1 MAQSSIN
8 SSELIST
15 VNELAKERRVNKDV
29 LFSAI
34 EAALISAYKKNY
46 GKGANVRASI
56 DRDKGEIEVLS
67 RKTVVEEVT
76 DPQSEMTL
84 QEARD
89 IDRRYEVGDLV
100 EVPVSPRDFG
110 RIAAQTAKQ
119 VVVQHLR
126 EAERGVIYDEYSQK
140 ENEILTAIVKMVENR
155 NVYVELG
162 RTEGVIEPN
171 QQMPGEELAPND
183 RIKVYVLEV
192 SRQGR
197 GPQVYVSRTHPGLV
211 KRLFEL
217 EVPELVS
224 GVVQIKAIAREA
236 GFRTKMAVF
245 STDPLIDAV
254 GSCVGPRGMRVENVV
269 SELKTEKIDII
280 KWSSDPAEYIANA
293 LNPARVISVF
303 TADGE
308 KSARVI
314 VPDNQLSLAIG
325 KEGQNAR
332 LAAKLTGWKIDIKSQ
347 SQVEQMIAEGEL
359 AAQEDTVADDGFDL
373 DAAVDM
379 DMDAADLDAFDVPD
393 PGEDDLGGEA

>member
-1 MAQSSIN
+1 MANGGIDSG
-8 SSELIST
+8 EFISALDA
-15 VNELAKERRVNKDV
+15 LAKERRINKDV

-34 EAALISAYKKNY
+34 EAALISAYKKNF
-46 GKGANVRASI
+46 GKTANVRASI
-56 DRDKGEIEVLS
+56 DREKGTVEVLS
-67 RKTVVEEVT
+67 RKIVVEEVG
-76 DPQSEMTL
+76 DPLCEMTL
-84 QEARD
+84 QDAREV
-89 IDRRYEVGDLV
+89 DRRYEVGDLV
-100 EVPVSPRDFG
+100 EVAVTPRNFG

-140 ENEILTAIVKMVENR
+140 ENEILTAIVQRVENR
-155 NVYVELG
+155 QVYVELG

-171 QQMPGEELAPND
+171 QQMPGEELSIND

-192 SRQGR
+192 SRMGR
-197 GPQVYVSRTHPGLV
+197 GPQVFVSRTHPGLV
-211 KRLFEL
+211 KRLFEI
-217 EVPELVS
+217 EVPELVT

-245 STDPLIDAV
+245 STDPQIDAV

-269 SELKTEKIDII
+269 AELKTEKIDII
-280 KWSSDPAEYIANA
+280 KWSADPAEYIANA

-303 TADGE
+303 TAENE

-347 SQVEQMIAEGEL
+347 SQVEEYMMQAEAPGEEEPL
-359 AAQEDTVADDGFDL
+359 PDDIDLDDVDLDDFDL
-373 DAAVDM
+373 GD
-379 DMDAADLDAFDVPD
+379 
-393 PGEDDLGGEA
+393 GEI

>member
-1 MAQSSIN
+1 MANGGIDSG
-8 SSELIST
+8 EFISALD
-15 VNELAKERRVNKDV
+15 ELAKERRINKEV

-46 GKGANVRASI
+46 GKTANVRASI
-56 DRDKGEIEVLS
+56 DREKGMVEVLS

-76 DPQSEMTL
+76 DPISEMTL
-84 QEARD
+84 QEARA
-89 IDRRYEVGDLV
+89 IDPRYETGDLV
-100 EVPVSPRDFG
+100 EVPVTPRNFG

-140 ENEILTAIVKMVENR
+140 ENEILTAIVQRVENR
-155 NVYVELG
+155 QVYVELG
-162 RTEGVIEPN
+162 RTEGIIEPKE
-171 QQMPGEELAPND
+171 QMPGEELNPND

-192 SRQGR
+192 SRMGR
-197 GPQVYVSRTHPGLV
+197 GPQVFVSRTNPGLV

-224 GVVQIKAIAREA
+224 GVVQIKSIAREA

-245 STDPLIDAV
+245 STDPLIDPV

-280 KWSSDPAEYIANA
+280 KWSNDPAEYIANA

-303 TADGE
+303 ISDTE
-308 KSARVI
+308 RSARVI

-347 SQVEQMIAEGEL
+347 SQIEQMMAEQAGEIPPEEEDAEIAEFSEADASNPEGEN
-359 AAQEDTVADDGFDL
+359 A
-373 DAAVDM
+373 
-379 DMDAADLDAFDVPD
+379 
-393 PGEDDLGGEA
+393 

>member
-1 MAQSSIN
+1 M
-8 SSELIST
+8 
-15 VNELAKERRVNKDV
+15 
-29 LFSAI
+29 
-34 EAALISAYKKNY
+34 
-46 GKGANVRASI
+46 
-56 DRDKGEIEVLS
+56 
-67 RKTVVEEVT
+67 
-76 DPQSEMTL
+76 
-84 QEARD
+84 
-89 IDRRYEVGDLV
+89 GDLV
-100 EVPVSPRDFG
+100 EVPVTPRDFG

-119 VVVQHLR
+119 VIVQHLR

-140 ENEILTAIVKMVENR
+140 ENEILTAIVKRVENR

-171 QQMPGEELAPND
+171 QQMPNEELAPND

-236 GFRTKMAVF
+236 GYRTKMAVF

-269 SELKTEKIDII
+269 AELKTEKIDII

-359 AAQEDTVADDGFDL
+359 AAQEEEDTVADDGFDL
-373 DAAVDM
+373 DTAVDRE
-379 DMDAADLDAFDVPD
+379 DFDLPD
-393 PGEDDLGGEA
+393 EDDPGGEA

>member
-1 MAQSSIN
+1 MANGGIDSG
-8 SSELIST
+8 EFISALDA
-15 VNELAKERRVNKDV
+15 LAKERRINKDV

-34 EAALISAYKKNY
+34 EAALISAYKKNF
-46 GKGANVRASI
+46 GKTANVRASI
-56 DRDKGEIEVLS
+56 DREKGTVEVLS
-67 RKTVVEEVT
+67 RKIVVEEVG
-76 DPQSEMTL
+76 DPLCEMTL
-84 QEARD
+84 QDAREV
-89 IDRRYEVGDLV
+89 DRRYEVGDLV
-100 EVPVSPRDFG
+100 EVAVTPRNFG

-140 ENEILTAIVKMVENR
+140 ENEILTAIVQRVENR
-155 NVYVELG
+155 QVYVELG

-171 QQMPGEELAPND
+171 QQMPGEELNIND

-192 SRQGR
+192 SRMGR
-197 GPQVYVSRTHPGLV
+197 GPQVFVSRTHPGLV
-211 KRLFEL
+211 KRLFEI
-217 EVPELVS
+217 EVPELVT
-224 GVVQIKAIAREA
+224 GVVQIKAVAREA

-245 STDPLIDAV
+245 STDPQIDAV

-269 SELKTEKIDII
+269 AELKTEKIDII
-280 KWSSDPAEYIANA
+280 KWSADPAEYIANA

-303 TADGE
+303 TAENE

-347 SQVEQMIAEGEL
+347 SQVEEL
-359 AAQEDTVADDGFDL
+359 MQAAPFEEEEEPAPDDIDLDDVNLDDFDL
-373 DAAVDM
+373 GD
-379 DMDAADLDAFDVPD
+379 
-393 PGEDDLGGEA
+393 GEI

>member
-67 RKTVVEEVT
+67 RKTVVEEVN
-76 DPQSEMTL
+76 DPQCEMTL
-84 QEARD
+84 QEARE

-100 EVPVSPRDFG
+100 EVPVTPRDFG

-140 ENEILTAIVKMVENR
+140 ENEILTAIVQRIENR

-171 QQMPGEELAPND
+171 QQMPGEELSTND

-236 GFRTKMAVF
+236 GYRTKMAVF

-254 GSCVGPRGMRVENVV
+254 GSCVGPRGLRVENVV
-269 SELKTEKIDII
+269 SELKNEKIDII

>member
-1 MAQSSIN
+1 MAHSSID
-8 SSELIST
+8 SGELIRA
-15 VNELAKERRVNKDV
+15 VNDLSKERRVNKDV

-46 GKGANVRASI
+46 GKSANVRASI

-67 RKTVVEEVT
+67 RKTVVEEVN
-76 DPQSEMTL
+76 DPQCEMTL
-84 QEARD
+84 QEARE

-100 EVPVSPRDFG
+100 EVPVTPRDFG

-140 ENEILTAIVKMVENR
+140 ENEILTAIVQRVENR

-162 RTEGVIEPN
+162 RTEGIIEPN
-171 QQMPGEELAPND
+171 QQMPNEELSIND

-359 AAQEDTVADDGFDL
+359 AAQQEEDVTAEDGFDL

-379 DMDAADLDAFDVPD
+379 EDFDL
-393 PGEDDLGGEA
+393 PGEDDLGGDA